1 MASNGKIDLLKGF
14 LKGKIRAFIKFL
26 ISNSKLARKIFIN
39 QNYAASRSEYCYD
52 VWMKYFKHWIK
63 LNNKVPDVVVEIGSG
78 NSLGVGLAALL
89 SGASKFYALEK
100 TQFWNNSTNLRVFD
114 ELVELFKQRRVSKDY
129 MEDGGEMKDKS
140 MSFPGHML
148 NEDFLDTCLSEDRLS
163 QIREELEHPHN
174 VNNKFVRSI
183 IPWDSADVI
192 ENNTVDYIVSHTVL
206 QHLDD
211 LSYGYNTMS
220 KWLKKGG
227 CMSHT
232 IDLRS
237 LNRTKLWNGHW
248 TLSKL
253 EWKIVTGGVSL
264 INREP
269 LSTHMQL
276 LEANDFEIK
285 FQKSV
290 LSANTLSVENLAD
303 DFKHLNQEDLTTS
316 GLYYFAQITI

>member
-14 LKGKIRAFIKFL
+14 LKGRIRAFIKFL
-26 ISNSKLARKIFIN
+26 ISNSSLARKIFIDK
-39 QNYAASRSEYCYD
+39 NYAASRSEYCYD

-63 LNNKVPDVVVEIGSG
+63 LKNNVPDVVVEIGSG

-89 SGASKFYALEK
+89 SGSSKFYALEK

-114 ELVELFKQRRVSKDY
+114 ELVELFKQRRVTKDY
-129 MEDGGEMKDKS
+129 MEDGGEMNDKS
-140 MSFPGHML
+140 MSFPDHIL
-148 NEDFLDTCLSEDRLS
+148 NKDHLDKCLSENRLI
-163 QIREELEHPHN
+163 QIREELEHPN
-174 VNNKFVRSI
+174 NLNNKFIRSI
-183 IPWDSADVI
+183 IPWNSADVI
-192 ENNTVDYIVSHTVL
+192 EDNTVDFIFSHTVL

-211 LSYGYNTMS
+211 LSDSYNTMS

-227 CMSHT
+227 CLSHT

-269 LSTHMQL
+269 LSTHLQL
-276 LEANDFEIK
+276 LEANGFEIK
-285 FQKSV
+285 YQKSV
-290 LSANTLSVENLAD
+290 LSDNTLSVEDLSD
-303 DFKHLNQEDLTTS
+303 DYKHLDQRDLTTS
-316 GLYYFAQITI
+316 GYYYFAEID